1 MISKNSLPYWMAF
14 AHLPKVRTSKKN
26 QIILDLINNGI
37 TLIDFFSIENNELKE
52 VFGLDDNELIELE
65 KGKLELANYSFLLED
80 LLDQGYS
87 LIPIISEDYSSTL
100 KNNLGLNSPIL
111 LYAKGNIDILK
122 NPSIAIIG
130 SREANQNS
138 IDFTDKIANKAVK
151 EKKITVSGYAKGVDQ
166 QALVSTLKYGGKSI
180 IVLPQG
186 ITTFSTGYKT
196 YYKEI
201 IQGSVL
207 VVSIFFPKAPWQK
220 EFAMARNPIIYALAD
235 NIYVAESSEK
245 GGTWSGVI
253 DGLRKKR
260 AVFIRIPEIDEK
272 NANNILIDKG
282 GIGVDNYGNKVLD
295 YNNPISITKEKT
307 HKDSNLIIGEKI
319 IEIIG
324 NKSLNLQQIIIKLDI
339 QITQE
344 KLRSILKNNKEI
356 EIIKE
361 KGKNIYRLK
370 SISKNTQQSLF

>member
-14 AHLPKVRTSKKN
+14 AHLPKIRTSKKN

-87 LIPIISEDYSSTL
+87 LIPVISEDYSSTL

-151 EKKITVSGYAKGVDQ
+151 ENKITVSGYAKGVDQ
-166 QALVSTLKYGGKSI
+166 QALVSTLKYSGRSI

-207 VVSIFFPKAPWQK
+207 AVSIFFPKAPWQK

-295 YNNPISITKEKT
+295 YNNPISITKEKS
-307 HKDSNLIIGEKI
+307 HKDS
-319 IEIIG
+319 
-324 NKSLNLQQIIIKLDI
+324 KSKL
-339 QITQE
+339 
-344 KLRSILKNNKEI
+344 
-356 EIIKE
+356 
-361 KGKNIYRLK
+361 
-370 SISKNTQQSLF
+370 KNTQQSLF